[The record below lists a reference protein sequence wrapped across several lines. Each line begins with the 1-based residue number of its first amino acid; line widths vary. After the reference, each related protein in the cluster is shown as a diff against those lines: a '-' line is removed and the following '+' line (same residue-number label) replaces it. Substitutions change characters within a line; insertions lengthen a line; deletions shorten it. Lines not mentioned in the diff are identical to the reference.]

1 MYHMLTIL
9 LIILLIGLA
18 YLSWHMRNSIP
29 IQLHKGL
36 TLEQEKRFEEWNKKR
51 KEIYKKYLDKKKEWK
66 LKTFYGLNDVERR
79 FKQILVEAFTFKK
92 YLKEV
97 N

>member
-1 MYHMLTIL
+1 MYYILTIL
-9 LIILLIGLA
+9 LIFLIGLV

-29 IQLHKGL
+29 IQLSKNL
-36 TLEQEKRFEEWNKKR
+36 TPEQQKRFEEWD
-51 KEIYKKYLDKKKEWK
+51 KETTEIFKDYHNKKKEWK
-66 LKTFYGLNDVERR
+66 LKTFSGLNDMERR